1 MSDERDRAGVDAE
14 GVPDPFAGEAMELPP
29 LPPLPALPPS
39 PARGAVRVRRV
50 LALAIGLGLPCT
62 IVSVLGL
69 RALTTKALVLGVL
82 CPVLAA
88 AVALVLLLRTR
99 SSSARLG
106 ITAAAASL
114 LFFVA
119 TAAEAH
125 APSAPAAAAAGCMVV
140 TTLLLSGPLV
150 LGALAFRHAFPSG
163 SAARAASLGVAAGLL
178 GAATIRLHCPHD
190 DSIHVM
196 LGHGL
201 PMVAAGLLA
210 LAAHKLLRA

>member
-1 MSDERDRAGVDAE
+1 MSSERNDPFDI
-14 GVPDPFAGEAMELPP
+14 PDPFADDAMP
-29 LPPLPALPPS
+29 LPPPPALPPS
-39 PARGAVRVRRV
+39 PGRSAVRLRR
-50 LALAIGLGLPCT
+50 ALAVAVALGLECAL
-62 IVSVLGL
+62 ISAMGL
-69 RALTTKALVLGVL
+69 RTVTTKVLLLGVL

-88 AVALVLLLRTR
+88 AVAVVLLLRTQ
-99 SSSARLG
+99 STSARLG
-106 ITAAAASL
+106 LTAAAASL
-114 LFFVA
+114 LFFVV

-125 APSAPAAAAAGCMVV
+125 APSAPAAAAMTCMVV
-140 TTLLLSGPLV
+140 TTLLLAGPLV
-150 LGALAFRHAFPSG
+150 LGALVLRHAFPG
-163 SAARAASLGVAAGLL
+163 GAAGRAATLGIAAGLL

>member
-1 MSDERDRAGVDAE
+1 MSSERDDPFDI
-14 GVPDPFAGEAMELPP
+14 PDPFAGEAMP
-29 LPPLPALPPS
+29 LPPPPALPPS
-39 PARGAVRVRRV
+39 PARGTVRLRR
-50 LALAIGLGLPCT
+50 ALAVAVALGLECAL
-62 IVSVLGL
+62 ISAMGL
-69 RALTTKALVLGVL
+69 RTVTTKVLLLGVL

-88 AVALVLLLRTR
+88 AVAVVLLLRTQ
-99 SSSARLG
+99 STSARLG
-106 ITAAAASL
+106 LTAAAASL
-114 LFFVA
+114 LFFVV

-125 APSAPAAAAAGCMVV
+125 ASSAPAAAAMTCMVV
-140 TTLLLSGPLV
+140 TTLLLAGPLV
-150 LGALAFRHAFPSG
+150 LGALVLRHAFPSG
-163 SAARAASLGVAAGLL
+163 AAGRAATLGIAAGLL